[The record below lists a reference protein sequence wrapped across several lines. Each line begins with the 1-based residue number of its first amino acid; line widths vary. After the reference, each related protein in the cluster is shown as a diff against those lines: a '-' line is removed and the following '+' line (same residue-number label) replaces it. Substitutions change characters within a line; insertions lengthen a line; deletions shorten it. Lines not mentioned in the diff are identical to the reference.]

1 LIQLECVRQLA
12 RADVGETRWQPCAE
26 QAAVAAKGSRGGGVG
41 TLKILRSKRN
51 DGKKLSLVVPSVV
64 VVAVVVVQVGYV
76 TAL

>member
-1 LIQLECVRQLA
+1 VPKLA
-12 RADVGETRWQPCAE
+12 RADVGETRWQPCSE
-26 QAAVAAKGSRGGGVG
+26 LAAVAGKGSLGGGVG

-64 VVAVVVVQVGYV
+64 VVVVVVQVGYV